1 MKCKHCGNPILGD
14 AKFCTLCG
22 KPVDG
27 REIVDTN
34 TTVDN
39 QTIATANGIGRKLYY
54 DTTTPKRMAGTTGTI
69 GNNFAGSKGVG
80 CLIVFLIFF
89 FTMFFGM
96 FGFVFSMFSM
106 FNNEKVIE
114 LGKDEIPTIYGVFD
128 KGGKVCSYSSQ
139 SSGLEETIVLGYCDN
154 QLVRVDYEEYIEYL
168 VDDEG
173 FEEVET
179 TGMKKVRKDSKDS
192 SYEIVIA
199 IDYNTGTVV
208 YNKRVYSEYY
218 NDDDYDIDFE
228 S

>member
-1 MKCKHCGNPILGD
+1 MKCKHCGNPVLGD

-22 KPVDG
+22 NPVDG
-27 REIVDTN
+27 REVVNTR

-39 QTIATANGIGRKLYY
+39 ETNVTSNGTGRKLYY
-54 DTTTPKRMAGTTGTI
+54 DTTTPKRMVGTTGTI

-80 CLIVFLIFF
+80 CLVVFLIFF
-89 FTMFFGM
+89 FTIFFGI

-114 LGKDEIPTIYGVFD
+114 LGEDEIPTIYGAFD
-128 KGGKVCSYSSQ
+128 KGGKICSYSSQ
-139 SSGLEETIVLGYCDN
+139 SSGLEETIVLEYCDN
-154 QLVRVDYEEYIEYL
+154 QLVRDDYEEYIEYL

-179 TGMKKVRKDSKDS
+179 IGMKKVRKDSEDS

-199 IDYNTGTVV
+199 IDYNTGSVV
-208 YNKRVYSEYY
+208 YDKRVYSEDYS
-218 NDDDYDIDFE
+218 DDDYDIDFE